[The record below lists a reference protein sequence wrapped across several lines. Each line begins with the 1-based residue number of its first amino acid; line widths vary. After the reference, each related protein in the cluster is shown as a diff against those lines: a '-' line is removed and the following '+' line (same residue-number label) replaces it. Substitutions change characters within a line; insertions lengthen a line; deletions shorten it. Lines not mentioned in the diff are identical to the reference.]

1 MWISKNKHRNEIVRL
16 KNEQMLERIDAISE
30 FQQEADIEKLK
41 KDVKKLKAQIK
52 KLKKI
57 VKEGY

>member
-1 MWISKNKHRNEIVRL
+1 MWISKKKLELALREERIKAFDIERE
-16 KNEQMLERIDAISE
+16 NEQWTELA
-30 FQQEADIEKLK
+30 KLK
-41 KDVKKLKAQIK
+41 KKVK

>member
-1 MWISKNKHRNEIVRL
+1 MWISKKKLEAKERDIKHEAFL
-16 KNEQMLERIDAISE
+16 KALTDEAEAEQWK
-30 FQQEADIEKLK
+30 DIQKLK
-41 KDVKKLKAQIK
+41 KQVK

>member
-1 MWISKNKHRNEIVRL
+1 MWVNKKKHEAEVRRI
-16 KNEQMLERIDAISE
+16 KNEAVLDSLKA
-30 FQQEADIEKLK
+30 EAENKQWEDIQKLK
-41 KDVKKLKAQIK
+41 KDVK